1 MCQDG
6 RKIVSKNIKKFREI
20 NNITREELSLS
31 IGFDN
36 SYISKLEK
44 CKINIS
50 IDTLEKI
57 ANKLN
62 IQIIDLLR

>member
-6 RKIVSKNIKKFREI
+6 RKILAKNIKKHRELRKL
-20 NNITREELSLS
+20 NREQLSL
-31 IGFDN
+31 ILGLDN

-44 CKINIS
+44 CKINITL
-50 IDTLEKI
+50 DTISNI

-62 IQIIDLLR
+62 IQIVELLK